1 MIAMMPMMVV
11 CRQILKRKMVVER
24 LMAITFEDDLV
35 VLTMTMTMMVA

>member
-35 VLTMTMTMMVA
+35 VLTITMTMMVA

>member
-1 MIAMMPMMVV
+1 MLAMMPMMVV
-11 CRQILKRKMVVER
+11 CRQILMRKMVVER